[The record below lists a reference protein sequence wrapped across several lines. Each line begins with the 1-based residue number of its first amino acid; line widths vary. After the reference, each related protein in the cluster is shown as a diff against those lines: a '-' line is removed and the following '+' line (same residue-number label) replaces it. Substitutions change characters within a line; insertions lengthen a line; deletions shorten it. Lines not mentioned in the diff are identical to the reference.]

1 MTVHTPD
8 TQAYAILT
16 GPYPARI
23 DHVLSITETSFVQ
36 AGMALEEASHALH
49 ALEDMLPR
57 LQAGLGTEADQAFAA
72 SVDSLQLGAASLM
85 ETLQTFVRRTG
96 DLDRTTMQVNR
107 EIADLDR
114 IVRTIATLSITAR
127 VLGHAIVP
135 PEPKVAAFVENLSGM
150 ALEAEETLGEVKA
163 AMTDIR
169 HEIEQIIEAVEDIQ
183 NVLASQVFG
192 LLSVLT
198 DMARHLLSRRPELA
212 GAGEQFARDMSRSA
226 AEVSR
231 LIVAL
236 QIGDSF
242 RQRLGRVRATLLAM
256 VTFPSD
262 HAVALGHD
270 LAGALLT
277 AARDDMEHEV
287 RAAIQALHDLEVSS
301 VRAIDLARRVY
312 LRAGDDARGQNEM
325 NRTAQ
330 TLDARLS
337 DVDKNLSDLRC
348 RTDQLVQR
356 IQDMLSRERV
366 LRQIAHKV
374 RLAGLNAVVIC
385 TQLGHRGNAL
395 REVAQWLRGITDD
408 ADAATQRLQGELDVM
423 RKDIAEVGQN
433 GLLRLSERMSD
444 VVLAGGA
451 LQQQI
456 GRMHDVIAQAS
467 GDITRIGKSFPVLVA
482 PAKLRLSN
490 YLEQT
495 KALDGLSLELQM
507 RRLAWPERL
516 AEFPAGSEEHTLFQ
530 ALRERYTM
538 ALERQIHDRIMA
550 GCAPEGITA
559 AVAAEPETPAAQED
573 VDDLDD
579 ILF

>member
-16 GPYPARI
+16 GPHPARI

-423 RKDIAEVGQN
+423 RKDIAEVGQD

-507 RRLAWPERL
+507 RRLAWPEIL
-516 AEFPAGSEEHTLFQ
+516 AEFPAGSEEHTSFQ

-550 GCAPEGITA
+550 GCAPEGTTA